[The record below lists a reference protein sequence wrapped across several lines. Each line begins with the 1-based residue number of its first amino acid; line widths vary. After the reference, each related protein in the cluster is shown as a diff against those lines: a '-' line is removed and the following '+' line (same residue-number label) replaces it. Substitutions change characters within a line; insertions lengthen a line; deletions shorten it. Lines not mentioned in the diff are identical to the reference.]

1 MERCPGDA
9 GQSLPFPRAL
19 LSETPFRPLEAA
31 DGKEGL
37 RLARQ
42 RKPAAVFL
50 DLTLPDM
57 NGTRLLEALK
67 ADHATKDIPVI
78 IHTARRLSSV
88 ERHKLEKHSVAIIDK
103 NHNDRQASVRLLQ
116 ELL

>member
-1 MERCPGDA
+1 V
-9 GQSLPFPRAL
+9 
-19 LSETPFRPLEAA
+19 EAA

-37 RLARQ
+37 KLARQ

-67 ADHATKDIPVI
+67 ADQTTKDIPVI
-78 IHTARRLSSV
+78 IHTARRLSAG
-88 ERHKLEKHSVAIIDK
+88 ERHKLEKNSLAIIDK
-103 NHNDRQASVRLLQ
+103 NHNNRKASLQLIQQLLSQ
-116 ELL
+116 TQSQVTGAHSE